1 MVVEHSVGEVPLVT
15 TVTSTISIVSF
26 GASTSFVGNSLAGE
40 RSALDFDERS
50 SFSVC
55 RFIMRTLVSL
65 AVMYEIA
72 GLEEMPRAPLLRTPN
87 LFPYDGLFEYNLLYD
102 EGIA

>member
-1 MVVEHSVGEVPLVT
+1 MGDVPLVT

-26 GASTSFVGNSLAGE
+26 GEGTSIVDTSLAGDG
-40 RSALDFDERS
+40 SALDFDDRS

-65 AVMYEIA
+65 AVMYDIA
-72 GLEEMPRAPLLRTPN
+72 GLEEMPRPVLARTPN
-87 LFPYDGLFEYNLLYD
+87 LFP
-102 EGIA
+102 